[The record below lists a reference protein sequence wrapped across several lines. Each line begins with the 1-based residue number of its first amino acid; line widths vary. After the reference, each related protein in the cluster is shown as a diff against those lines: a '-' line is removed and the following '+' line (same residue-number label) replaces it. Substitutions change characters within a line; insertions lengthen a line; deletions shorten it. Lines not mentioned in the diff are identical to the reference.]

1 MAYSGSFRVR
11 RFSKAVIANPKGAL
25 ANRKEGCN
33 SSDKDISNK
42 GIAEMGSH
50 EELMARRG
58 LYLQLYT
65 AQVPTEAA

>member
-42 GIAEMGSH
+42 GIAT
-50 EELMARRG
+50 LG
-58 LYLQLYT
+58 LHPSSQ
-65 AQVPTEAA
+65 